1 MSEIII
7 GNEIER
13 SETAIPLKGKV
24 VNCELL
30 NVRKRPKT
38 NAEILRVINEGE
50 EVDILAFTNRNS
62 EVGFNKVKLE
72 DGSIGFCMSKYI
84 EVK

>member
-13 SETAIPLKGKV
+13 NETATLLKGKV

-38 NAEILRVINEGE
+38 NAEILRVIKEGE

-62 EVGFNKVKLE
+62 EVEFNKVKLE